1 MGFFD
6 FDYGDFCIT
15 TSDNTAMDSDGN
27 LMIKTSDNTA
37 MDLDSGEIHF
47 ISSWDED

>member
-6 FDYGDFCIT
+6 FDDGDFC
-15 TSDNTAMDSDGN
+15 
-27 LMIKTSDNTA
+27 IKTSDNTA

>member
-6 FDYGDFCIT
+6 FDDGDFCIT
-15 TSDNTAMDSDGN
+15 TSENTAMDSDGN

-37 MDLDSGEIHF
+37 MDLDSGEIQVWE
-47 ISSWDED
+47 IGE

>member
-6 FDYGDFCIT
+6 FDDGDFCIT

-27 LMIKTSDNTA
+27 LMIKKSDNTA